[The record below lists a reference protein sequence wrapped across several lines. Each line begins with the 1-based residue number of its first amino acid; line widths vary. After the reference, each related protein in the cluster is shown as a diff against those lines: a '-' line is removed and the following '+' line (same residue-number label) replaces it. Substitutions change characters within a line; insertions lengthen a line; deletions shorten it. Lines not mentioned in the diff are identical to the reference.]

1 MGLFD
6 RLKNAVP
13 GSGTPKTE
21 IAENEAMRL
30 LDEGARNEVAG
41 RLKEALEY
49 YDGAIRVK
57 PDFGRAYFNR
67 GNVLLE
73 LDDPKAALD
82 AYASALLHK
91 PDSAA
96 AYFNSGNAYMRLAQH
111 AQAIVAYEK
120 ALTLKPDFVDAEI
133 AMGAALQ
140 DLKRT
145 EDAVTSFRRALA
157 IKPDYAEAHY
167 NLGGALE
174 ESGMFEEAVT
184 SLQKAI
190 DLKKDYTEA
199 HVRLGALFYELGQ
212 FEAAAGCYSDALKI
226 QPDRVEAHNNL
237 AAAMVKLGQTEAAVE
252 SYLRAL
258 KLAPDQ
264 AEILSN
270 LGVVQK
276 QLGRFDDAVTSYRKA
291 LAINPDFAEAHNN
304 LGTVLHKLGKID
316 EALQSYQYALI
327 IDPENADVHNNLGV
341 LQNQL
346 GQLEAAAVSYR
357 RSLESNPSYIEA
369 HSNLGSVL
377 ADLGQLQDA
386 ADCYQRALELDPS
399 FSIAYSNMLF
409 THNYLA
415 EQSSLELLAEAR
427 RFGEVVA
434 LKATPYTAWNNP
446 RDPFRCLRIG
456 IVSADLRQ
464 HPAGYFAENTL
475 TELARLAAG
484 RLELFAYSNFHQ
496 TDATTLRIKASCHGW
511 HDVYGISDDRL
522 AQLIHEDGIDIL
534 IDLSGHTGDNRLP
547 MFAWKPAPVQV
558 TWLGYFATT
567 GVAAIDY
574 LIADPWTLPESEE
587 LSFSETIWRLPETRL
602 CFTPPAI
609 LLNVT
614 PPPVLANGHITFGCF
629 NNLTKMN
636 EQVVALWA
644 RILSAVPNSRL
655 YLKARALG
663 EAAVQQSVMKRF
675 AEHSIDPQ
683 RLTLETY
690 VPRANYLEAYNQ
702 IDIALDPF
710 PYTGGTTT
718 VEALWM
724 GVPVL
729 TLAGR
734 QFLARQGVGLL
745 MNAGLPEWVA
755 SDQDD
760 YLSRAIAH
768 ASDTQ
773 RLASLRAGLRQQVLA
788 SPIFDASRFAKHF
801 ETALRGMW
809 EKWCHD
815 QNAPLSKQTPSLSSA
830 K

>member
-6 RLKNAVP
+6 RLKNAAL

-30 LDEGARNEVAG
+30 LDEGATNEVAG

-49 YDGAIRVK
+49 YDSAIRLK

-73 LDDPKAALD
+73 LDDPKGALD

-96 AYFNSGNAYMRLAQH
+96 AYFNSGNAHMRLAQH
-111 AQAIVAYEK
+111 AQAIVAYDK
-120 ALTLKPDFVDAEI
+120 ALTLKPDFVDAEV
-133 AMGAALQ
+133 AKGAALQ
-140 DLKRT
+140 DLRHT
-145 EDAVTSFRRALA
+145 EDAITSFRRALA
-157 IKPDYAEAHY
+157 INPDYAEAHY

-174 ESGMFEEAVT
+174 EQGKLDDAADA
-184 SLQKAI
+184 LRKAI
-190 DLKKDYTEA
+190 EIKKDYTEA
-199 HVRLGALFYELGQ
+199 HVRLGAIFYELGR
-212 FEAAAGCYSDALKI
+212 FDDAVESYSKALKI
-226 QPDRVEAHNNL
+226 QPERVEALNNH
-237 AAAMVKLGQTEAAVE
+237 AAALVKLGLADAAIE
-252 SYLRAL
+252 SYQRAL
-258 KLAPDQ
+258 ALAPAQ
-264 AEILSN
+264 AEVLSN

-276 QLGRFDDAVTSYRKA
+276 RLGKFDDAVASYRRA
-291 LAINPDFAEAHNN
+291 LAISPDFAEAHNN
-304 LGTVLHKLGKID
+304 LGTVLHKLGRIN
-316 EALQSYQYALI
+316 EALQSYQHALK
-327 IDPENADVHNNLGV
+327 IDPENADAHNNLGI

-346 GQLEAAAVSYR
+346 GQLEAAAASFR
-357 RSLESNPSYIEA
+357 RSLERNPGCMDA
-369 HSNLGSVL
+369 LSNLGSVL
-377 ADLGQLQDA
+377 ADLGQLESA
-386 ADCYQRALELDPS
+386 AASYRRALEIDPGHT
-399 FSIAYSNMLF
+399 IAHSNMLF

-415 EQSSLELLAEAR
+415 EQSSLQLLAEAQ

-434 LKATPYTAWNNP
+434 QKAIPYTTWNTP
-446 RDPFRCLRIG
+446 RDPTRCLRIG

-464 HPAGYFAENTL
+464 HPVGYFAENTL
-475 TELARLAAG
+475 TTLAHLAAG
-484 RLELFAYSNFHQ
+484 RLKLFAYSNYHE
-496 TDATTLRIKASCHGW
+496 TDTTTLRIKASCHGW

-522 AQLIHEDGIDIL
+522 AQLIYEDGIDIL

-587 LSFSETIWRLPETRL
+587 SSFSETIWRLPETRL
-602 CFTPPAI
+602 CFTPPSI

-614 PPPVLANGHITFGCF
+614 PPPVLTNGHITFGCF

-636 EQVVALWA
+636 EQVVRLWA
-644 RILSAVPNSRL
+644 RILAAVPNSRL

-663 EAAVQQSVMKRF
+663 EVAVQQSVIKRF
-675 AEHSIDPQ
+675 AEHGIDPQ

-734 QFLARQGVGLL
+734 LFLARQGVGLL

-760 YLSRAIAH
+760 YLSRAVAH
-768 ASDTQ
+768 ASDLQ
-773 RLASLRAGLRQQVLA
+773 SLASLRARLRQQVLA
-788 SPIFDASRFAKHF
+788 SPIFDASRFARHF
-801 ETALRGMW
+801 EAALRGMW

-815 QNAPLSKQTPSLSSA
+815 QDSLPSNHTSSSSSA

>member
-1 MGLFD
+1 
-6 RLKNAVP
+6 
-13 GSGTPKTE
+13 
-21 IAENEAMRL
+21 MRL
-30 LDEGARNEVAG
+30 LDEGAKNEAAG
-41 RLKEALEY
+41 RLKEALEN
-49 YDGAIRVK
+49 YDRAIHLK
-57 PDFGRAYFNR
+57 PDLGRAHFNR
-67 GNVLLE
+67 GNILLE
-73 LDDPKAALD
+73 LDDPKGALD
-82 AYASALLHK
+82 AYASALVHK

-96 AYFNSGNAYMRLAQH
+96 AYFNSGNAHMRLAQH

-120 ALTLKPDFVDAEI
+120 ALTLKPDFVDAEV
-133 AMGAALQ
+133 AKGAALQ

-174 ESGMFEEAVT
+174 ELGKLDDAVGA
-184 SLQKAI
+184 LQKAI
-190 DLKKDYTEA
+190 EIKNDYTEA
-199 HVRLGALFYELGQ
+199 HVRLGALFYELGR
-212 FEAAAGCYSDALKI
+212 FDEAVESYSKALKI
-226 QPDRVEAHNNL
+226 QPERVEALNNH
-237 AAAMVKLGQTEAAVE
+237 AAALVKLGQADAAVE
-252 SYLRAL
+252 SYQRAL
-258 KLAPDQ
+258 ELEPEQ

-276 QLGRFDDAVTSYRKA
+276 RLGKFDDAAASYRRA
-291 LAINPDFAEAHNN
+291 LAISPDFAEAHNN
-304 LGTVLHKLGKID
+304 LGTVLHKLGRID
-316 EALQSYQYALI
+316 EALQSYKHALK
-327 IDPENADVHNNLGV
+327 IDPENADALNNLGI

-346 GQLEAAAVSYR
+346 GQLEAAAASFR
-357 RSLESNPSYIEA
+357 RSLESNPGCMDA
-369 HSNLGSVL
+369 LSNLGSVL
-377 ADLGQLQDA
+377 ADLGQLESA
-386 ADCYQRALELDPS
+386 AESYRRALEIDPGHT
-399 FSIAYSNMLF
+399 IAHSNMLF

-415 EQSSLELLAEAR
+415 EQSSLELLGEAQ

-434 LKATPYTAWNNP
+434 QKAIPYTTWNNT
-446 RDPFRCLRIG
+446 RDPTRCLRVG
-456 IVSADLRQ
+456 VVSADLRQ
-464 HPAGYFAENTL
+464 HPVGYFAENTL
-475 TELARLAAG
+475 TTLARQAAG
-484 RLELFAYSNFHQ
+484 RLELFAYSNYHEA
-496 TDATTLRIKASCHGW
+496 DATTSRIKASCEGW

-522 AQLIHEDGIDIL
+522 AQLIHEDGVDIL

-587 LSFSETIWRLPETRL
+587 SSFSETIWRVPETRL

-636 EQVVALWA
+636 ERVVALWA
-644 RILSAVPNSRL
+644 RILAAIPNSRL

-675 AEHSIDPQ
+675 AEHGIDPQ

-734 QFLARQGVGLL
+734 QFLARQGLGLL

-788 SPIFDASRFAKHF
+788 SPIFDASRFARHF

-815 QNAPLSKQTPSLSSA
+815 QDALPSKQTSSLSSA

>member
-1 MGLFD
+1 
-6 RLKNAVP
+6 
-13 GSGTPKTE
+13 
-21 IAENEAMRL
+21 MRL
-30 LDEGARNEVAG
+30 LDEGATNEAAG

-49 YDGAIRVK
+49 YDRAIRLK

-73 LDDPKAALD
+73 LDDPKGALD
-82 AYASALLHK
+82 AYASALVHK

-96 AYFNSGNAYMRLAQH
+96 AYFNSGNAHMRLAQH
-111 AQAIVAYEK
+111 AQAIVAYEE
-120 ALTLKPDFVDAEI
+120 ALTLKPDFVDAEV
-133 AMGAALQ
+133 AKGAALQ

-174 ESGMFEEAVT
+174 ELGKLDAAVIA
-184 SLQKAI
+184 LQKAI
-190 DLKKDYTEA
+190 EIKKDYTEA

-212 FEAAAGCYSDALKI
+212 FEAAAGCYSDALI
-226 QPDRVEAHNNL
+226 AQPDRVEAHNNL
-237 AAAMVKLGQTEAAVE
+237 AAALVKLGRTEAAVDH
-252 SYLRAL
+252 YMRAL
-258 KLAPDQ
+258 ELSPEQ
-264 AEILSN
+264 AEVLSN

-276 QLGRFDDAVTSYRKA
+276 QLGRFDDAVASYQKA
-291 LAINPDFAEAHNN
+291 LTINPDFAEAHNN
-304 LGTVLHKLGKID
+304 LGTVLHKLGRRD
-316 EALQSYQYALI
+316 EALQSYQHALR
-327 IDPENADVHNNLGV
+327 IDPENADVHNNIGV

-346 GQLEAAAVSYR
+346 GQLEAAAASYR
-357 RSLESNPSYIEA
+357 RSLKSNPSYIDA

-377 ADLGQLQDA
+377 GDLGQLQDA
-386 ADCYQRALELDPS
+386 AECYRRALELDPN
-399 FSIAYSNMLF
+399 FTIAHSNMLF

-434 LKATPYTAWNNP
+434 LKATPYITWSNP
-446 RDPFRCLRIG
+446 RDPARCLRIG

-464 HPAGYFAENTL
+464 HPVGYFAENTL
-475 TELARLAAG
+475 TTLACLAAG
-484 RLELFAYSNFHQ
+484 RLELIAYSNHHES
-496 TDATTLRIKASCHGW
+496 DATTQRIKASCYRW
-511 HDVYGISDDRL
+511 HDVYGIPDERL

-534 IDLSGHTGDNRLP
+534 IDLSGHTCDNRLP
-547 MFAWKPAPVQV
+547 VFAWKPAPIQV
-558 TWLGYFATT
+558 SWLGYFATT

-587 LSFSETIWRLPETRL
+587 SSFSETIWRLPETRL

-609 LLNVT
+609 LLNVN
-614 PPPVLANGHITFGCF
+614 PPPVLANEHITFGCF

-636 EQVVALWA
+636 ERVVALWA
-644 RILSAVPNSRL
+644 QILAAVPNSRL

-663 EAAVQQSVMKRF
+663 EAAIQQSVMKRF
-675 AEHSIDPQ
+675 AEHGIDPK

-755 SDQDD
+755 TDQDD
-760 YLSRAIAH
+760 YLSRAVAH
-768 ASDTQ
+768 AGDLQS
-773 RLASLRAGLRQQVLA
+773 LASLRARLRQQVLA
-788 SPIFDASRFAKHF
+788 SPIFDASRFARHF
-801 ETALRGMW
+801 EAALRGMW

-815 QNAPLSKQTPSLSSA
+815 QDALPSNQTSSSSSA